1 MINYTLQKQTITY
14 NEGQETVQDYV
25 SRLRAY
31 EQSVETFKNSHS
43 GLNYYED
50 DNCIIMYAN
59 SEQIIDGEI
68 VDISQTPEYIAEQEA
83 KAKEAKRIEIQKQI
97 DELDKKRIRALAEG
111 GEKETGLTWLEY
123 YNEQIRE
130 LRSLI

>member
-1 MINYTLQKQTITY
+1 MSYKLEKPFTDTQ
-14 NEGQETVQDYV
+14 
-25 SRLRAY
+25 RADFVCLH
-31 EQSVETFKNSHS
+31 Q

-50 DNCIIMYAN
+50 DNCIIMYLDTEKIVN
-59 SEQIIDGEI
+59 GEAT
-68 VDISQTPEYIAEQEA
+68 DISETPEYIAEQEA

-97 DELDKKRIRALAEG
+97 DEIDKKRIRALAEG

-123 YNEQIRE
+123 YNEQISE

>member
-1 MINYTLQKQTITY
+1 MT
-14 NEGQETVQDYV
+14 
-25 SRLRAY
+25 
-31 EQSVETFKNSHS
+31 
-43 GLNYYED
+43 NYYIKEND
-50 DNCIIMYAN
+50 IITQSAN
-59 SEQIIDGEI
+59 WKFDEKCLETEEEI
-68 VDISQTPEYIAEQEA
+68 VRNDLGKLMLKSDYDIYITNPEYIAEQEA

-123 YNEQIRE
+123 YNKQISE